1 MESLPTY
8 VLITPARN
16 EAQFID
22 LTLKS
27 VVAQT
32 VRPLKWVIVSDGST
46 DGTEDIVNGYT
57 KTYPWIQLVRMP
69 ERKERH
75 FAGKVD
81 AFNAGY
87 ACVRELNY
95 RVIASLDADIS
106 FGADYFSF
114 LLGKLAAD
122 PTLGLVGT
130 PFQEAPGRIYNYRF
144 VSIEHVSGACQVF
157 RRECFE
163 AVGGYMPVKG
173 GSIDHIAVI
182 SARMKGWNTR
192 TFTETF
198 CEHHREMG
206 TAQRSVL
213 MSKFKL
219 GVKDYTVGNHPL
231 WEVFRTIYQ
240 MKAPPVAVGGLALAA
255 GYFWALLRRAAR
267 PVSQELV
274 AFHRREQMQRLRRL
288 LGRRGPFPLK
298 RLQESAD
305 ASSEM
310 AK

>member
-1 MESLPTY
+1 
-8 VLITPARN
+8 
-16 EAQFID
+16 
-22 LTLKS
+22 
-27 VVAQT
+27 
-32 VRPLKWVIVSDGST
+32 
-46 DGTEDIVNGYT
+46 
-57 KTYPWIQLVRMP
+57 MP

-75 FAGKVD
+75 FAGKVH

-87 ACVRELNY
+87 AYVRELNY
-95 RVIASLDADIS
+95 EVIASLDADIS
-106 FGADYFSF
+106 FGTDYFSF
-114 LLGKLAAD
+114 LLGKLSGD

-130 PFQEAPGRIYNYRF
+130 PFQEASGHIYDYRF

-163 AVGGYMPVKG
+163 AIGGYTPVKG

-182 SARMKGWNTR
+182 SARMKGWQTR
-192 TFTETF
+192 TFPEKF
-198 CEHHREMG
+198 CQHHREMG

-213 MSKFKL
+213 MSRFKL
-219 GVKDYTVGNHPL
+219 GVKDYTVGNHPV

-240 MKAPPVAVGGLALAA
+240 MKAAPVAVGGLALGV
-255 GYFWALLRRAAR
+255 GYFWAWLRLVDR

-274 AFHRREQMQRLRRL
+274 DFHRREQMQRLRKFFRRL
-288 LGRRGPFPLK
+288 VPFPPR
-298 RLQESAD
+298 RLGESAD